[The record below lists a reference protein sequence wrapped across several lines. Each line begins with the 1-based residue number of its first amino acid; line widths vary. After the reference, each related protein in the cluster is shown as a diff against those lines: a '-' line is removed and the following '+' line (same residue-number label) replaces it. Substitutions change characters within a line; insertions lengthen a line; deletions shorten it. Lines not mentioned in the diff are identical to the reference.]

1 MSAGT
6 GVDPTDRSAGNA
18 GAFNANIA
26 AAIGAV
32 FDDVQ
37 PSGKL
42 PVQIP
47 RMVQG
52 DDGSWSFDTASTL
65 YERGFGLGFDY
76 VVTEGAGQTYQVG
89 SGLAAVFEA
98 NARHDLLSSVMVDG
112 SGIAADDYSVTT
124 GSTVLSLHDD
134 YLDTLDAGEHSLTL
148 SYDYPSGAVDVS
160 TTFTVEKSN
169 ASMPSDNRGSS
180 DMPKTSDPTLDVL
193 PILIAA
199 FVLIAIGGA
208 VYVIRRKRQ

>member
-1 MSAGT
+1 MAIAHEAGGKFVLLSGNLPYDAARYQDSDAILLAYMSAGT
-6 GVDPTDRSAGNA
+6 GVDPTDRSAGNV

-76 VVTEGAGQTYQVG
+76 VVTAGAGQTYQAG

-98 NARHDLLSSVMVDG
+98 NARHDLLSS
-112 SGIAADDYSVTT
+112 SRS
-124 GSTVLSLHDD
+124 
-134 YLDTLDAGEHSLTL
+134 
-148 SYDYPSGAVDVS
+148 
-160 TTFTVEKSN
+160 
-169 ASMPSDNRGSS
+169 
-180 DMPKTSDPTLDVL
+180 
-193 PILIAA
+193 
-199 FVLIAIGGA
+199 
-208 VYVIRRKRQ
+208 